1 MTGEIFTPL
10 LGVTGLTVHF
20 PTARGVVHAVDDVT
34 FELARGETLG
44 LVGESG
50 CGKSTLCKAILG
62 LVPVTAGA
70 VTLDG
75 AELTDLGRRD
85 LRLHRPSLQMIF
97 QDPNASLN
105 PRITVGRI
113 IEEPLIVNRRGTK
126 AERRQRVADL
136 LSRVGLTIEAADR
149 YPHEFSG
156 GQRQRIGIAR
166 ALALSPKVIVCDEPV
181 SALDVSVQAQVV
193 NLLSDLQADLGLSYL
208 LVSHDLSVIRH
219 IAHRVGVMYLGQLV
233 ELAPAAELF
242 RRPLHPYTRKLI
254 AAVPS
259 LIPPAPSVGAVVPP
273 TLDND
278 EIPSPIDP
286 PSGCRFRTRCPL
298 ASEVCAAHAPPL
310 ASLPGGRQVACHHVS
325 Q

>member
-1 MTGEIFTPL
+1 MNASADTSVL
-10 LGVTGLTVHF
+10 AVSGLAVHF
-20 PTARGVVHAVDDVT
+20 PTSRGVVHAVDDVT
-34 FELARGETLG
+34 LDLARGETLG

-70 VTLDG
+70 VALEGITLTG
-75 AELTDLGRRD
+75 LSRRELRR
-85 LRLHRPSLQMIF
+85 HRPALQMIF

-113 IEEPLIVNRRGTK
+113 VEEPLIVNRRGT
-126 AERRQRVADL
+126 APERRERVAWL
-136 LSRVGLTIEAADR
+136 LSRVGLSIEAADR

-193 NLLSDLQADLGLSYL
+193 NLLGDLQAELGLSYL
-208 LVSHDLSVIRH
+208 FVSHDLSVIRH
-219 IAHRVGVMYLGQLV
+219 VAHRVGVMYLGHLV
-233 ELAPAAELF
+233 ELAPAPLLF

-259 LIPPAPSVGAVVPP
+259 LTPPSPAAGTAQAQP
-273 TLDND
+273 LDSD
-278 EIPSPIDP
+278 EVPSPIDP

-298 ASEVCAAHAPPL
+298 ATEVCAAHVPPL
-310 ASLPGGRQVACHHVS
+310 TTMPDGRQVACHHVS
-325 Q
+325 P